1 VLHPQLCAGTCT
13 AHPVHLR
20 TSTTAPTRARHAAGG
35 RVTWAE
41 KMEMAMHTGN
51 VGSPYRKK
59 VAAVAEKHP
68 AEMLVNELFIGAPLS
83 PPP

>member
-1 VLHPQLCAGTCT
+1 M
-13 AHPVHLR
+13 
-20 TSTTAPTRARHAAGG
+20 
-35 RVTWAE
+35 TWAE

-68 AEMLVNELFIGAPLS
+68 AEMLVNELFIGASALHGQRRKWLAAQLLGVS
-83 PPP
+83 VRRAVT